1 MARAEAVRFSIWD
14 DEVDSE
20 RSRTAL
26 NGAISLPNSASNRA
40 TSFVASS
47 TRAFSSGGSG
57 TSRVEIAGTMAAS
70 YGPRWRR
77 AAVREM
83 GTETLGSQGNV
94 SYSTAGQ
101 ALRAASELLME
112 YLVIIRYRLTDNNVP
127 ACYHTSTGFQME
139 ESAASIGVEKLE
151 EILVLDETLSQPHAV
166 FLAE

>member
-1 MARAEAVRFSIWD
+1 MAWAEAVRFSIWD

-26 NGAISLPNSASNRA
+26 NGAISLPNSASNLA
-40 TSFVASS
+40 ISFVASS

-70 YGPRWRR
+70 YGQRWRR

-94 SYSTAGQ
+94 SDRKSGRQ
-101 ALRAASELLME
+101 AKRA
-112 YLVIIRYRLTDNNVP
+112 Y
-127 ACYHTSTGFQME
+127 
-139 ESAASIGVEKLE
+139 
-151 EILVLDETLSQPHAV
+151 
-166 FLAE
+166 